1 MPKIHVLS
9 KHIANLIAAGEVV
22 ERPASVAKELVENAL
37 DAGAT
42 AVTVEIQNGGISY
55 LRVLDNG
62 HGIAKTDVRNAF
74 ARHSTSK
81 IKSEEDLAHITTLG
95 FRGEALAAIAS
106 VSKIDLF
113 TKSVD
118 EDLGSSL
125 HLEGGEILNEED
137 AGVPDGTTVIV
148 RDLFFNTPARMKFL
162 RKNTSEAASVEQVVL
177 AAALSHPDVSFCFIR
192 DGKSIL
198 QTSGDGNLKN
208 CIFSALGN
216 HFAADLVEAKSEN
229 STVKVHGFTCK
240 PFAARG
246 NRTMQFFFVNGRI
259 VKSKL
264 LSAAVD
270 EAYRDLLMKG
280 RFPACVLF
288 FELPPELVDVNVHP
302 AKTEVKFA
310 HDRQMFEAAYF
321 AVKTALHNDRG
332 HVTAEPKVIQ
342 PILTKEP
349 EKTEEPV
356 RATSQKPIFAAPVQ
370 QSFRMPREH
379 VRQESAE
386 KPFTLRDDTSGMIRT
401 PKIEPVPVEQTPV
414 EPKPAEQVSA
424 PEKEPLPVSGVTP
437 IKEEKS
443 SEYRVVGE
451 LFATYLIVEC
461 EDEVL
466 FIDKHAAHERVL
478 FEKLK
483 REVGSADAQV
493 LLSAIP
499 VTLSKPEQTALLQ
512 AEEELRALGFAVE
525 ELGETSLAVC
535 EAPAALDLAD
545 VPQVIGEI
553 AENLLQGNRLSQPEQ
568 ISELLH
574 SIACKMAIKA
584 GKRSADAEICHL
596 VDRVLRDPEIRYC
609 PHGRPVSVTMTQT
622 QFEKMFK
629 RIV

>member
-37 DAGAT
+37 DAGAS
-42 AVTVEIQNGGISY
+42 AITVELQNGGISY
-55 LRVLDNG
+55 LRVMDNG
-62 HGIAKTDVRNAF
+62 HGIAKADVKNAF

-81 IKSEEDLAHITTLG
+81 IRSEEDLAHITTLG

-118 EDLGSSL
+118 EEIGSSL
-125 HLEGGEILNEED
+125 HLEGGEIISHED

-177 AAALSHPDVSFCFIR
+177 AAALSHPTVSFRLIR
-192 DGKSIL
+192 DGKNTL
-198 QTSGDGNLKN
+198 HTSGDGNLKN
-208 CIFSALGN
+208 CIFSALGS
-216 HFAADLVEAKSEN
+216 HFSSDLIEAKSVHD
-229 STVKVHGFTCK
+229 TVRVYGYTCK
-240 PFAARG
+240 PVAARG
-246 NRTMQFFFVNGRI
+246 NRTMQYFFINGRI

-264 LSAAVD
+264 LSAALD

-280 RFPACVLF
+280 KFPACVLF
-288 FELPPELVDVNVHP
+288 FELSPELVDVNVHP

-310 HDRQMFEAAYF
+310 HDRQMFEATYF
-321 AVKTALHNDRG
+321 AVKTALQNDRG
-332 HVTAEPKVIQ
+332 HVAAEPRIAPTVIR
-342 PILTKEP
+342 KEP
-349 EKTEEPV
+349 EKVPEPV
-356 RATSQKPIFAAPVQ
+356 REIPKPSAPVTSIQ
-370 QSFRMPREH
+370 QSFQMPRQSIHRE
-379 VRQESAE
+379 VESQ
-386 KPFTLRDDTSGMIRT
+386 PIVLRDDSEGILVP
-401 PKIEPVPVEQTPV
+401 PKFV
-414 EPKPAEQVSA
+414 EPPVVENPTAPVVDRVVS
-424 PEKEPLPVSGVTP
+424 ESKEEEVTP
-437 IKEEKS
+437 IKEEVVP
-443 SEYRVVGE
+443 EHRVIGE

-461 EDEVL
+461 ENEVL

-478 FEKLK
+478 FEKIK
-483 REVGSADAQV
+483 REFGAIDAQV

-512 AEEELRALGFAVE
+512 AEAELRKFGFAVE

-535 EAPAALDLAD
+535 EAPAALDLDD

-553 AENLLQGNRLSQPEQ
+553 AESLLQGNRLSQPEQ
-568 ISELLH
+568 VSELLH

-584 GKRSADAEICHL
+584 GKRSADAEIHHL
-596 VDRVLRDPEIRYC
+596 VDRVLRDPDIRYC
-609 PHGRPVSVTMTQT
+609 PHGRPVSITMTRA

-629 RIV
+629 RTL